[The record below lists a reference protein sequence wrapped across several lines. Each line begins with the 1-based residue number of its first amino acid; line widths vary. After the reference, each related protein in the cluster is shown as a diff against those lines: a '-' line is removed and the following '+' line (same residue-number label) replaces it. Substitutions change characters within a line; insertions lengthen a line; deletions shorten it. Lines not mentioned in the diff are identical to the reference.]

1 MQAGSFARKR
11 KECSMADLKKLQ
23 DRSAEIVARMESVR
37 AIESLDADK
46 LAERDLEL
54 ESLIKES
61 SDVSKKISFEQT
73 VLESIK
79 NSRSVVER
87 CTPAPATAVAKTRI
101 TPMSRSIKLRAFENV
116 DDAYAAGKWLQGYV
130 FKRGDSEEARS
141 WCMEHGVDSRAMG
154 STGANTGGPFVPDV
168 LSATVIRLV
177 DQFSV
182 FAQNAFSVP
191 MPSDV
196 VLFPRR
202 TGGTTAAWLSE
213 NAASTPADAAS
224 DQVTLTA
231 KKVVASVTS
240 ANELFADAPM
250 VADWLATELALSL
263 SNAIETAAFSGV
275 VANPPLVDG
284 LLLKMIA
291 GSNATF
297 AASLTITGS
306 GLDSPEEL
314 TKAHFLGCV
323 AKLPGYAKANAKWYM
338 SPYTHALS
346 VMNLDLAQGGSL
358 GLSAGGTFTFLGYPV
373 VLTDQMPSTGDLTG
387 KAVVLLADLSSSSL
401 YGVRQNIEIAQSSDV
416 NFLSDQTVIRAVA
429 RVGIHNHSVGS
440 DTVAGPVQAI
450 VCG

>member
-1 MQAGSFARKR
+1 
-11 KECSMADLKKLQ
+11 MADLKKLQ
-23 DRSAEIVARMESVR
+23 ERSAEIVARMESVR

-46 LAERDLEL
+46 VAERDLEL

-61 SDVSKKISFEQT
+61 SDVSKKIAFEQT
-73 VLESIK
+73 VLEAIK

-87 CTPAPATAVAKTRI
+87 CSPAPTAVAKTRI
-101 TPMSRSIKLRAFENV
+101 SPMARNIKLRAFENV

-130 FKRGDSEEARS
+130 FKNSSGSEEARS

-154 STGANTGGPFVPDV
+154 STGANTGSPFVPDL
-168 LSATVIRLV
+168 LSSTVIRLV
-177 DQFSV
+177 DQYSV
-182 FAQNAFSVP
+182 FAQNARNIP
-191 MPSDV
+191 MASDV

-213 NAASTPADAAS
+213 NTASTPADAAS
-224 DQVTLTA
+224 DQQTLTA
-231 KKVVASVTS
+231 KKVVASVVS
-240 ANELFADAPM
+240 ANELINQDAPQ
-250 VADWLATELALSL
+250 VADWLAQELALSL
-263 SNAIETAAFSGV
+263 SNAIETAAFNGV
-275 VANPPLVDG
+275 VANAPLVDG
-284 LLLKMIA
+284 LNLLMIA
-291 GSNATF
+291 GSNATY

-306 GLDSPEEL
+306 GLDTPEEL

-323 AKLPGYAKANAKWYM
+323 AKLPGYAKQNAKWYM

-373 VLTDQMPSTGDLTG
+373 VLTDQCPSSGDLTG

-401 YGVRQNIEIAQSSDV
+401 FGIRQGIEIAQSSDV
-416 NFLSDQTVIRAVA
+416 NFLSDQTVIRAVS
-429 RVGIHNHSVGS
+429 RVGIKNHSVGS

>member
-1 MQAGSFARKR
+1 
-11 KECSMADLKKLQ
+11 MADLKKLQ
-23 DRSAEIVARMESVR
+23 ERSAEIVARMESVR

-46 LAERDLEL
+46 VAERDLEL

-61 SDVSKKISFEQT
+61 SDVSKKIAFEQT
-73 VLESIK
+73 VLEAIK

-87 CTPAPATAVAKTRI
+87 CSPAPTAVAKTRI
-101 TPMSRSIKLRAFENV
+101 SPMPLSRKLRAFENV

-130 FKRGDSEEARS
+130 FKNSSGSEEARS

-154 STGANTGGPFVPDV
+154 STGATTGGPFVPDL
-168 LSATVIRLV
+168 LSSTVIRLV
-177 DQFSV
+177 DEYSV
-182 FAQNAFSVP
+182 FAQNARNIP
-191 MPSDV
+191 MASDV

-202 TGGTTAAWLSE
+202 TSGATAVWLSE
-213 NAASTPADAAS
+213 NSASTPADAAS
-224 DQVTLTA
+224 DQVTLTS
-231 KKVVASVTS
+231 KKIVASVTS
-240 ANELFADAPM
+240 SNELLFQDAPM
-250 VADWLATELALSL
+250 VADWLAQELALSL
-263 SNAIETAAFSGV
+263 SNAIETAAFNGV
-275 VANPPLVDG
+275 VADAPLVAG
-284 LLLKMIA
+284 LNLLMIA
-291 GSNATF
+291 GSNATY

-306 GLDSPEEL
+306 GLDTPEEL

-373 VLTDQMPSTGDLTG
+373 VLTDQMPSSGDLTG

-401 YGVRQNIEIAQSSDV
+401 YGIRQGIEIAQSSDV

-429 RVGIHNHSVGS
+429 RVGIKNHSVGS
-440 DTVAGPVQAI
+440 DSQAGAVQAI

>member
-1 MQAGSFARKR
+1 
-11 KECSMADLKKLQ
+11 MADLKKLQ
-23 DRSAEIVARMESVR
+23 ERSSEIVARMESVR

-46 LAERDLEL
+46 IAERDLEL

-61 SDVSKKISFEQT
+61 SDVSKKIAFEQT
-73 VLESIK
+73 VLEAIK

-87 CTPAPATAVAKTRI
+87 CSPAPTAVAKTRI
-101 TPMSRSIKLRAFENV
+101 SPMPLSRKLRAFENV

-130 FKRGDSEEARS
+130 FKNSSGSEEARS

-154 STGANTGGPFVPDV
+154 STGANTGSPFVPDL
-168 LSATVIRLV
+168 LSSVVIRLV
-177 DQFSV
+177 DQYSV
-182 FAQNAFSVP
+182 YAANARSVP
-191 MPSDV
+191 MASDV

-213 NAASTPADAAS
+213 NTASTPADAAS
-224 DQVTLTA
+224 DQITLTA

-240 ANELFADAPM
+240 ANELFQDAPM
-250 VADWLATELALSL
+250 VADWLAQELALSL
-263 SNAIETAAFSGV
+263 SNAIETAAFNGV
-275 VANPPLVDG
+275 VANAPLVDG
-284 LLLKMIA
+284 LNLLMIA
-291 GSNATF
+291 GSNATY

-306 GLDSPEEL
+306 GLDTPEEL

-346 VMNLDLAQGGSL
+346 VMNLDLAQGGSI
-358 GLSAGGTFTFLGYPV
+358 GLSAGGTFSFLGYPV
-373 VLTDQMPSTGDLTG
+373 ILTDQCFSTGDATG
-387 KAVVLLADLSSSSL
+387 KVIAMLADLSSSSL
-401 YGVRQNIEIAQSSDV
+401 YGIRQGIEIAQSSDV

-429 RVGIHNHSVGS
+429 RVGIKNHSVGS

>member
-1 MQAGSFARKR
+1 
-11 KECSMADLKKLQ
+11 MADLKKLQ
-23 DRSAEIVARMESVR
+23 ERSAEIVARMESVR
-37 AIESLDADK
+37 AIESLDLDSIA
-46 LAERDLEL
+46 ARDLEL

-61 SDVSKKISFEQT
+61 SDVSKKIAFEQT
-73 VLESIK
+73 VLEAIK

-87 CTPAPATAVAKTRI
+87 CSPAPTAVAKTRI
-101 TPMSRSIKLRAFENV
+101 SPMARNIKLRAFENV

-130 FKRGDSEEARS
+130 FKNSSGSEEARS

-154 STGANTGGPFVPDV
+154 STGANTGSPFVPDL
-168 LSATVIRLV
+168 LSSTVIRLV
-177 DQFSV
+177 DQYSV
-182 FAQNAFSVP
+182 YVANARNVP
-191 MPSDV
+191 MQSDV
-196 VLFPRR
+196 VLFPKR

-213 NAASTPADAAS
+213 NTASTAADAAS
-224 DQVTLTA
+224 TQLTLTA

-240 ANELFADAPM
+240 ANELFQDAPM

-263 SNAIETAAFSGV
+263 SNATETAAFNGV
-275 VANPPLVDG
+275 VADAPLVNG
-284 LLLKMIA
+284 LNLLLIS
-291 GSNATF
+291 GSNATY

-306 GLDSPEEL
+306 GLDTPEEL

-401 YGVRQNIEIAQSSDV
+401 FGIRQGIEIAQSSDV

-429 RVGIHNHSVGS
+429 RVGILNHSVGS

>member
-1 MQAGSFARKR
+1 
-11 KECSMADLKKLQ
+11 MADLKKLQ
-23 DRSAEIVARMESVR
+23 ERSAEIVARMESVR

-46 LAERDLEL
+46 VAERDLEL

-61 SDVSKKISFEQT
+61 SDVSKKIAFEQT
-73 VLESIK
+73 VLEAIK

-87 CTPAPATAVAKTRI
+87 CSPAPTAVAKTRI
-101 TPMSRSIKLRAFENV
+101 SPMARNIKLRAFENV

-130 FKRGDSEEARS
+130 FKNSSGSEEARS

-154 STGANTGGPFVPDV
+154 STGANTGSPFVPDL
-168 LSATVIRLV
+168 LSSTVIRLV
-177 DQFSV
+177 DQYSV
-182 FAQNAFSVP
+182 FAQNARNIP
-191 MPSDV
+191 MASDV

-213 NAASTPADAAS
+213 NTASTPADAAS
-224 DQVTLTA
+224 DQQTLTA

-240 ANELFADAPM
+240 ANELFQDAPM
-250 VADWLATELALSL
+250 VADWLAQELALSL
-263 SNAIETAAFSGV
+263 SNAIETAAFNGV
-275 VANPPLVDG
+275 VANAPLVDG
-284 LLLKMIA
+284 LNLLMIA
-291 GSNATF
+291 GSNATY

-306 GLDSPEEL
+306 GLDTPEEL

-373 VLTDQMPSTGDLTG
+373 ILTDQCFSTGDATG
-387 KAVVLLADLSSSSL
+387 KVIAMLADLSSSSL
-401 YGVRQNIEIAQSSDV
+401 YGIRQGIEIAQSSDV

-429 RVGIHNHSVGS
+429 RVGIKNHSVGS

>member
-1 MQAGSFARKR
+1 
-11 KECSMADLKKLQ
+11 MADLKKLQ
-23 DRSAEIVARMESVR
+23 ERSAEIVARMESVR
-37 AIESLDADK
+37 AIESLDLDSIA
-46 LAERDLEL
+46 ARDLEL

-61 SDVSKKISFEQT
+61 SDVSKKIAFEQT
-73 VLESIK
+73 VLEAIK

-87 CTPAPATAVAKTRI
+87 CSPAPTAVAKTRI
-101 TPMSRSIKLRAFENV
+101 SPMARNIKLRAFENV

-130 FKRGDSEEARS
+130 FKNSSGSEEARS

-154 STGANTGGPFVPDV
+154 STGANTGSPFVPDL
-168 LSATVIRLV
+168 LSSTVIRLV
-177 DQFSV
+177 DQYSV
-182 FAQNAFSVP
+182 YVANARNVP
-191 MPSDV
+191 MQSDV
-196 VLFPRR
+196 VLFPKR

-213 NAASTPADAAS
+213 NTASTAADAAS
-224 DQVTLTA
+224 TQLTLTA

-240 ANELFADAPM
+240 ANELFQDAPM

-263 SNAIETAAFSGV
+263 SNATETAAFNGV
-275 VANPPLVDG
+275 VANAPLVNG
-284 LLLKMIA
+284 LNLLMIA
-291 GSNATF
+291 GSNATY

-306 GLDSPEEL
+306 DLDSPEEL

-323 AKLPGYAKANAKWYM
+323 AKLPQYAKANAKWYM

-401 YGVRQNIEIAQSSDV
+401 YGIRQGIEIAQSSDV

-429 RVGIHNHSVGS
+429 RVGIKNHSVGS
-440 DTVAGPVQAI
+440 DTQAGPVQAI

>member
-1 MQAGSFARKR
+1 
-11 KECSMADLKKLQ
+11 MADLKKLQ
-23 DRSAEIVARMESVR
+23 ERSAEIVARMESVR

-46 LAERDLEL
+46 VAERDLEL

-61 SDVSKKISFEQT
+61 SDVSKKIAFEQT
-73 VLESIK
+73 VLEAIK

-87 CTPAPATAVAKTRI
+87 CSPAPTAVAKTRI
-101 TPMSRSIKLRAFENV
+101 SPMPLSRKLRAFENV

-130 FKRGDSEEARS
+130 FKNSSGSEEARS

-154 STGANTGGPFVPDV
+154 STGANTGSPFVPDL
-168 LSATVIRLV
+168 LSSTVIRLV
-177 DQFSV
+177 DQYSV
-182 FAQNAFSVP
+182 FAQNARNILP
-191 MPSDV
+191 MASDV

-213 NAASTPADAAS
+213 NTASTPADAAS
-224 DQVTLTA
+224 DQITLTA

-240 ANELFADAPM
+240 ANELFQDAPT

-263 SNAIETAAFSGV
+263 SNAIETAAFNGV
-275 VANPPLVDG
+275 VANAPLVDG
-284 LLLKMIA
+284 LNLLMIA
-291 GSNATF
+291 GSNATY

-306 GLDSPEEL
+306 GLDTPEEL

-346 VMNLDLAQGGSL
+346 VMNLDLAQGGSI
-358 GLSAGGTFTFLGYPV
+358 GLSAGGTFSFLGYPV
-373 VLTDQMPSTGDLTG
+373 ILTDQCFSTGDATG
-387 KAVVLLADLSSSSL
+387 KVIAMLADLSSSSL
-401 YGVRQNIEIAQSSDV
+401 YGIRQGIEIAQSSDV

-429 RVGIHNHSVGS
+429 RVGIKNHSVGS

>member
-1 MQAGSFARKR
+1 
-11 KECSMADLKKLQ
+11 MADLKKLQ
-23 DRSAEIVARMESVR
+23 ERSAEIVARMESVR

-46 LAERDLEL
+46 VAERDLEL

-61 SDVSKKISFEQT
+61 SDVSKKIAFEQT
-73 VLESIK
+73 VLEAIK

-87 CTPAPATAVAKTRI
+87 CSPAPTAVAKTRI
-101 TPMSRSIKLRAFENV
+101 SPMARNIKLRAFENV

-130 FKRGDSEEARS
+130 FKNSAGSEEARS

-154 STGANTGGPFVPDV
+154 STGANTGSPFVPDL
-168 LSATVIRLV
+168 LSSTVIRLV
-177 DQFSV
+177 DQYSV
-182 FAQNAFSVP
+182 FAQNARSVP
-191 MPSDV
+191 MASDV

-213 NAASTPADAAS
+213 NTASTPADAAS
-224 DQVTLTA
+224 DQQTLTA
-231 KKVVASVTS
+231 KKVVASVVS
-240 ANELFADAPM
+240 ANELINQDAPQ
-250 VADWLATELALSL
+250 VADWLAQELALSL
-263 SNAIETAAFSGV
+263 SNAIETAAFNGV
-275 VANPPLVDG
+275 VANAPLVDG
-284 LLLKMIA
+284 LNLLMIA
-291 GSNATF
+291 GSNATY

-306 GLDSPEEL
+306 GLDTPEEL

-323 AKLPGYAKANAKWYM
+323 AKLPGYAKQNAKWYM

-373 VLTDQMPSTGDLTG
+373 VLTDQCFSTGDATG
-387 KAVVLLADLSSSSL
+387 KVIAMLADLSSSSL
-401 YGVRQNIEIAQSSDV
+401 FGIRQGIEIAQSSDV
-416 NFLSDQTVIRAVA
+416 NFLSDQTVIRAVS
-429 RVGIHNHSVGS
+429 RVGIKNHSVGS

>member
-1 MQAGSFARKR
+1 
-11 KECSMADLKKLQ
+11 MADLKKLQ
-23 DRSAEIVARMESVR
+23 ERSAEIVARMESVR

-46 LAERDLEL
+46 VAERDLEL

-61 SDVSKKISFEQT
+61 SDVSKKIAFEQT
-73 VLESIK
+73 VLEAIK

-87 CTPAPATAVAKTRI
+87 CSPAPTAVAKTRI
-101 TPMSRSIKLRAFENV
+101 SPVSRNIKLRAFENV
-116 DDAYAAGKWLQGYV
+116 DDAYAAGKWLQGYI
-130 FKRGDSEEARS
+130 FKNSSGSEEARS

-154 STGANTGGPFVPDV
+154 STGATTGSPFVADI
-168 LSATVIRLV
+168 LSSTVIRLV
-177 DQFSV
+177 DQYSV
-182 FAQNAFSVP
+182 FAQNARNIP
-191 MPSDV
+191 MASDV

-202 TGGTTAAWLSE
+202 TGGATAAWLSE
-213 NAASTPADAAS
+213 NTASTPADSAS
-224 DQVTLTA
+224 DQQTLTA

-240 ANELFADAPM
+240 ANELFQDAPM

-263 SNAIETAAFSGV
+263 SNAIETAAFNGV
-275 VANPPLVDG
+275 VANAPLVNG
-284 LLLKMIA
+284 LNLLLIS
-291 GSNATF
+291 GSNATY
-297 AASLTITGS
+297 AASLTITAA

-387 KAVVLLADLSSSSL
+387 KAVVHLADLSSSSL
-401 YGVRQNIEIAQSSDV
+401 YGIRQGIEIAQSSDV

-429 RVGIHNHSVGS
+429 RVGILNHSVGS
-440 DTVAGPVQAI
+440 DTQAGSVQSI

>member
-1 MQAGSFARKR
+1 
-11 KECSMADLKKLQ
+11 MADLKKLQ
-23 DRSAEIVARMESVR
+23 ERSAEIVARMESVR

-46 LAERDLEL
+46 VAERDLEL

-61 SDVSKKISFEQT
+61 SDVSKKIAFEQT
-73 VLESIK
+73 VLEAIK

-87 CTPAPATAVAKTRI
+87 CSPAPTAVAKTRI
-101 TPMSRSIKLRAFENV
+101 SPMPLSRKLRAFENI
-116 DDAYAAGKWLQGYV
+116 DDAYATGKWLQGYV
-130 FKRGDSEEARS
+130 FKNSAGSEEARS

-154 STGANTGGPFVPDV
+154 STGANTGSPFVPDL
-168 LSATVIRLV
+168 LSSTVIRLV
-177 DQFSV
+177 DQYSV
-182 FAQNAFSVP
+182 FAQNARNIP
-191 MPSDV
+191 MASDV

-202 TGGTTAAWLSE
+202 TGGATAAWLSE
-213 NAASTPADAAS
+213 NVASTPADSAS

-240 ANELFADAPM
+240 ANELINQDAPM
-250 VADWLATELALSL
+250 VADWLAQELALSL
-263 SNAIETAAFSGV
+263 SNAIEAAAFNGLV
-275 VANPPLVDG
+275 GTAPLVAG
-284 LLLKMIA
+284 LNSLLIA
-291 GSNATF
+291 GSLATY

-387 KAVVLLADLSSSSL
+387 LAVVLLADLSSSSL
-401 YGVRQNIEIAQSSDV
+401 FGIRQGIEIAQSSDV
-416 NFLSDQTVIRAVA
+416 NFLSDQTVVRAVS
-429 RVGIHNHSVGS
+429 RVGIKNHSVGS

>member
-1 MQAGSFARKR
+1 
-11 KECSMADLKKLQ
+11 MADLKKLQ
-23 DRSAEIVARMESVR
+23 ERSSEIVARMESVR

-46 LAERDLEL
+46 VAERDLEL

-61 SDVSKKISFEQT
+61 SDVSKKIAFEQT
-73 VLESIK
+73 VLEAIK

-87 CTPAPATAVAKTRI
+87 CSPAPTAVAKTRI
-101 TPMSRSIKLRAFENV
+101 SPMPLSRKLRAFENV
-116 DDAYAAGKWLQGYV
+116 DDAYAAGKWLQGYI
-130 FKRGDSEEARS
+130 FKNSAGSEEARS

-154 STGANTGGPFVPDV
+154 STGANTGSPFVPDL
-168 LSATVIRLV
+168 LSSVVIRLV
-177 DQFSV
+177 DQYSV
-182 FAQNAFSVP
+182 FAQNARNIP
-191 MPSDV
+191 MASDV

-213 NAASTPADAAS
+213 NTASTPADAAS
-224 DQVTLTA
+224 DQQTLTA
-231 KKVVASVTS
+231 KKVVASVVS
-240 ANELFADAPM
+240 ANELINQDAPQ
-250 VADWLATELALSL
+250 VADWLAQELALSL
-263 SNAIETAAFSGV
+263 SNAIETAAFNGV
-275 VANPPLVDG
+275 VANAPLVDG
-284 LLLKMIA
+284 LNLLMIA
-291 GSNATF
+291 GSNATY

-323 AKLPGYAKANAKWYM
+323 AKLPGYAKQNAKWYM

-387 KAVVLLADLSSSSL
+387 KAAVLLADLSSSSL
-401 YGVRQNIEIAQSSDV
+401 FGIRQGIEIAQSSDV

-429 RVGIHNHSVGS
+429 RVGIKNHSVGS

>member
-1 MQAGSFARKR
+1 
-11 KECSMADLKKLQ
+11 MADLKKLQ
-23 DRSAEIVARMESVR
+23 ERSAEIVARMESVR

-46 LAERDLEL
+46 VAERDLEL

-61 SDVSKKISFEQT
+61 SDVSKKIAFEQT
-73 VLESIK
+73 VLEAIK

-87 CTPAPATAVAKTRI
+87 CSPAPTAVAKTRI
-101 TPMSRSIKLRAFENV
+101 SPMARNIKLRAFENV

-130 FKRGDSEEARS
+130 FKNSAGSEEARS

-154 STGANTGGPFVPDV
+154 STGANTGSPFVPDL
-168 LSATVIRLV
+168 LSSTVIRLV
-177 DQFSV
+177 DQYSV
-182 FAQNAFSVP
+182 FAQNARSVP
-191 MPSDV
+191 MASDV

-213 NAASTPADAAS
+213 NTASTPADAAS
-224 DQVTLTA
+224 DQQTLTA
-231 KKVVASVTS
+231 KKVVASVVS
-240 ANELFADAPM
+240 ANELINQDAPQ
-250 VADWLATELALSL
+250 VADWLAQELALSL
-263 SNAIETAAFSGV
+263 SNAIETAAFNGV
-275 VANPPLVDG
+275 VANAPLVDG
-284 LLLKMIA
+284 LNLLMIA
-291 GSNATF
+291 GSNATY

-306 GLDSPEEL
+306 GLDTPEEL

-323 AKLPGYAKANAKWYM
+323 AKLPGYAKQNAKWYM

-373 VLTDQMPSTGDLTG
+373 VLTDQCFSTGDATG
-387 KAVVLLADLSSSSL
+387 KVIAMLADLSSSSL
-401 YGVRQNIEIAQSSDV
+401 FGIRQGIEIAQSSDV

-429 RVGIHNHSVGS
+429 RVGIKNHSVGS